1 MLSVQIRGHAAQ
13 RGRGVGGEGH
23 QEGDTQAQVR
33 ETPGGRYSST
43 GKRDIRREILKQRS
57 LNL

>member
-33 ETPGGRYSST
+33 ETSGGRYSST
-43 GKRDIRREILKQRS
+43 GKRDIRREILKHR
-57 LNL
+57 